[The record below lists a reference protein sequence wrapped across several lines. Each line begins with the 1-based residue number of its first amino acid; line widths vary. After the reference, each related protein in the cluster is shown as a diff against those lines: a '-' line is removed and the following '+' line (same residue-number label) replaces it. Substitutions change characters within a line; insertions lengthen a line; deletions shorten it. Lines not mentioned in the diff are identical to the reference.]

1 MSQQDDGERLVA
13 CIPRLRRYARALL
26 GGRADADDL
35 VQDTIERGWDKLSSW
50 RRGSDMRAWLFG
62 IMHNL
67 HVDSQRRPALATE
80 ALDDDLALA
89 GADSSASRLA
99 LRDMDRALQQLPPE
113 QRDVLLLVALEELS
127 YDEVA
132 AALDIP
138 LGTVMSRLSRAR
150 ERLRLIMAG
159 QPLPSPLKVVK

>member
-1 MSQQDDGERLVA
+1 MQDERDRLIA

-35 VQDTIERGWDKLSSW
+35 VQDTVERGWDKLASW

-67 HVDSQRRPALATE
+67 HVDQQRRPALATE
-80 ALDDDLALA
+80 PLDDELTLAA
-89 GADSSASRLA
+89 ADTSGDGLA
-99 LRDMDRALQQLPPE
+99 LRDMDLALQQLPPE
-113 QRDVLLLVALEELS
+113 QRAVLLMVALEDMR

-150 ERLRLIMAG
+150 ERLRLILQG
-159 QPLPSPLKVVK
+159 QPLPSTLKVVK

>member
-1 MSQQDDGERLVA
+1 MQDERDRLIA

-35 VQDTIERGWDKLSSW
+35 VQDTIERGWDKLASW

-67 HVDSQRRPALATE
+67 HVDQLRRPALATE
-80 ALDDDLALA
+80 PLDDELPLAA
-89 GADSSASRLA
+89 ADTSGDALA
-99 LRDMDRALQQLPPE
+99 LRDMDLALQQLPPQ
-113 QRDVLLLVALEELS
+113 QREVLLMVALEDMRYE
-127 YDEVA
+127 EVA

-150 ERLRLIMAG
+150 ERLRLILQG
-159 QPLPSPLKVVK
+159 QPLPSTLKVVK

>member
-1 MSQQDDGERLVA
+1 MHDERDRLIA

-35 VQDTIERGWDKLSSW
+35 VQDTIERGWDKLASW

-67 HVDSQRRPALATE
+67 HVDQQRRPALATE
-80 ALDDDLALA
+80 PLDDELPLAA
-89 GADSSASRLA
+89 ADTSGDGLA
-99 LRDMDRALQQLPPE
+99 LRDMDLALRQLPPE
-113 QRDVLLLVALEELS
+113 QREVLLMVALEDMR

-150 ERLRLIMAG
+150 ERLRLILQG
-159 QPLPSPLKVVK
+159 QPLPSTLKVVK

>member
-1 MSQQDDGERLVA
+1 MPLQDDGERLVA

-80 ALDDDLALA
+80 ALDDDLPLA
-89 GADSSASRLA
+89 GVDGSAGRLA
-99 LRDMDRALQQLPPE
+99 LRDMDRALQQLPPG